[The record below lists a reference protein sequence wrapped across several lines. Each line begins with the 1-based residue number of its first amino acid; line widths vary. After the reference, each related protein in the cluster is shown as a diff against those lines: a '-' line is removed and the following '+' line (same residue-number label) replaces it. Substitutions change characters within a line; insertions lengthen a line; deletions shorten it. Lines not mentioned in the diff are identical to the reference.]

1 MMVMTML
8 RMISQKL
15 LEDRDYV
22 LLLLVLTEVLAIL
35 FCPNSTVTS
44 VLM

>member
-22 LLLLVLTEVLAIL
+22 LLLLVPTEVLAIL
-35 FCPNSTVTS
+35 SCPNSTVTS
-44 VLM
+44 VLI

>member
-22 LLLLVLTEVLAIL
+22 LLLLVPTEVRAVLC
-35 FCPNSTVTS
+35 CPNSTDTS
-44 VLM
+44 VMI